1 MMKSA
6 NVFAIVFPG
15 RFVNSR
21 GDQRSLNVGDSM
33 ERNNLQLNQ
42 MGHGLIG

>member
-21 GDQRSLNVGDSM
+21 GDQRRLNVGDSM
-33 ERNNLQLNQ
+33 EGNNL
-42 MGHGLIG
+42 H